1 VPHALICQLDK
12 LLADIPALSVGLLG
26 FATLTFFMILKKVK
40 LSVFQEICAK
50 TVSHFSF
57 FRPRAPFL
65 ILMSVLF
72 LFFAAILDLA
82 RISLLHDNTGPER
95 HGTERTTHSLI
106 TIREGLSS
114 VSAGLRFLYFWA
126 FVSQPPLCELGTDSF
141 LRLHSGNWLHWGLTG
156 RVLRWTTLTSS
167 IAILV
172 LQAVWRL
179 MTRQFGPVYNVESSL
194 EISTSV
200 VYIVKLFLNSLIVEQ
215 TCRRQT
221 LWQYSATLFAL
232 LINLGV
238 GIGNLLLCELFVSKS
253 AS

>member
-1 VPHALICQLDK
+1 MPHDLFYQIDK

-26 FATLTFFMILKKVK
+26 FATFTFFMILKKVK
-40 LSVFQEICAK
+40 LSVFLEICAK
-50 TVSHFSF
+50 AHSHFSL
-57 FRPRAPFL
+57 FRRRAPFL
-65 ILMSVLF
+65 ILTSVLF

-95 HGTERTTHSLI
+95 HVTKGVTHSLI
-106 TIREGLSS
+106 TVREGLSS
-114 VSAGLRFLYFWA
+114 ASAGLRFLYFWA

-141 LRLHSGNWLHWGLTG
+141 LRLHSGSWLHWGLTG
-156 RVLRWTTLTSS
+156 RVLRWATLTSS

-179 MTRQFGPVYNVESSL
+179 MTRQSGPVYDIESSL

-215 TCRRQT
+215 HCRRQT

-238 GIGNLLLCELFVSKS
+238 GIGNLLLCELFL
-253 AS
+253 